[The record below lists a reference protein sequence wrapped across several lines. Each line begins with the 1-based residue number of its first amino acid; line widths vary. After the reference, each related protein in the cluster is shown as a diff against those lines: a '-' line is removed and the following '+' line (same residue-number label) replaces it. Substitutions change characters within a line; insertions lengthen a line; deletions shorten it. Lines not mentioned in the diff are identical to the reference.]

1 MQKNKQMKISLKLAI
16 IIGIIIILLSSIIG
30 IGIYSIYLTKSNN
43 NVEENVLEQKRESN
57 VENEPKQTKESDI
70 TENGFCRIKGDNS
83 NLLYK
88 NEQESDTS
96 YSEKIIYLDEEAK
109 NNMLSSSNTL
119 DANQVLRRGAFKG
132 EFIRVKY
139 NSDVSDYESE
149 LAFIA
154 DKKFYKCTT
163 NKLVTKAFDKNEKEK
178 SMPNIDFRTYE
189 RSMLYDIPNIYAL
202 FDITTEDD
210 EDYIVGMYG
219 KIFMDDNPNTLVIT
233 VVLKKQNYNIDI
245 DDEAQVKNFWNKY
258 ANYEIEKTVQSNQE
272 DYEKVDINGK
282 TYYHRLTTNK
292 WNGEYHQDTYY
303 TSHKN
308 KKEEVVSYDD
318 YIKYINEINS
328 NASEEIES
336 YYTDK
341 NSNYIILSY
350 ANGSSWC
357 DMELIDCKE
366 ENNQIIIYGDE
377 NVRGVMA
384 DGSGYFIAIP
394 TKMPV
399 GTTIQYRECYS
410 TSEISNL
417 KNYRTTQ
424 TEISVD
430 KPIIYLYPT
439 EDTDVSLKLLKDKNL
454 TCSYPKYKNEWKVL
468 AKTNGDLTDLET
480 NRQLYSLYYESK
492 SDIEFRVEKEGFV
505 VRSEDTISFLEEKL
519 DILGLTER
527 EAEEFIVYWLPKL
540 EANKY
545 NYIRFATTDEINEN
559 MPLEINPNPDTLIRV
574 LMTFKGLESPIDVQE
589 QQLETPNRTGFVA
602 VEWGGT
608 EIK

>member
-1 MQKNKQMKISLKLAI
+1 MKKNKQMKISLKLAI
-16 IIGIIIILLSSIIG
+16 IIGIIIILLIFIIG
-30 IGIYSIYLTKSNN
+30 ICIYGIKDNN
-43 NVEENVLEQKRESN
+43 IENVSGKKIENGIENTTEQRNKGN
-57 VENEPKQTKESDI
+57 V

-109 NNMLSSSNTL
+109 NNMLSSSNIL
-119 DANQVLRRGAFKG
+119 DANQVLRRGAFGG

-233 VVLKKQNYNIDI
+233 VVLKKQNYDINI

-328 NASEEIES
+328 NASEEIEN

-417 KNYRTTQ
+417 KNYGITQ
-424 TEISVD
+424 TEI
-430 KPIIYLYPT
+430 
-439 EDTDVSLKLLKDKNL
+439 
-454 TCSYPKYKNEWKVL
+454 
-468 AKTNGDLTDLET
+468 
-480 NRQLYSLYYESK
+480 
-492 SDIEFRVEKEGFV
+492 
-505 VRSEDTISFLEEKL
+505 
-519 DILGLTER
+519 
-527 EAEEFIVYWLPKL
+527 
-540 EANKY
+540 
-545 NYIRFATTDEINEN
+545 IN
-559 MPLEINPNPDTLIRV
+559 
-574 LMTFKGLESPIDVQE
+574 
-589 QQLETPNRTGFVA
+589 
-602 VEWGGT
+602 
-608 EIK
+608 

>member
-1 MQKNKQMKISLKLAI
+1 MKKSKQMKISLKSAI
-16 IIGIIIILLSSIIG
+16 IIGIIIILLISIIG
-30 IGIYSIYLTKSNN
+30 IGVYSIYLTKSNDN
-43 NVEENVLEQKRESN
+43 AENVLEQKIGSN
-57 VENEPKQTKESDI
+57 VENVPNQTKESDI
-70 TENGFCRIKGDNS
+70 TENGFCRIKGKNS
-83 NLLYK
+83 DLLYK

-109 NNMLSSSNTL
+109 NNMISSSTAL
-119 DANQVLRRGAFKG
+119 DAYQVLRRGAFKG

-139 NSDVSDYESE
+139 DSDVSDYESE

-163 NKLVTKAFDKNEKEK
+163 NKLVTKAFDKNENEK
-178 SMPNIDFRTYE
+178 SMPNIDFKTYE
-189 RSMLYDIPNIYAL
+189 RSMLDDIPNIYAL
-202 FDITTEDD
+202 FDITTQDN

-258 ANYEIEKTVQSNQE
+258 ANYEIEKTVQSNQQ
-272 DYEKVDINGK
+272 DYEIVDVNGK

-303 TSHKN
+303 TSHENSKM
-308 KKEEVVSYDD
+308 EVVSYED

-357 DMELIDCKE
+357 DMELINYKE

-384 DGSGYFIAIP
+384 DGSGYFVTIP
-394 TKMPV
+394 TKMPI
-399 GTTIQYRECYS
+399 GTTIQYIECYS

-417 KNYRTTQ
+417 KNYKTPQ
-424 TEISVD
+424 TEVSID

-439 EDTDVSLKLLKDKNL
+439 EDTEVSLKLLKDKNL
-454 TCSYPKYKNEWKVL
+454 TCSYPKYKDEWKVL
-468 AKTNGDLTDLET
+468 AKANGDLKDLKT

-492 SDIEFRVEKEGFV
+492 SDIKFGVENEGFV
-505 VRSEDTISFLEEKL
+505 VKGEDTISFLEEKL

-545 NYIRFATTDEINEN
+545 NYIRFATIDEINEN
-559 MPLEINPNPDTLIRV
+559 MPLEISPNPDTLIRV
-574 LMTFKGLESPIDVQE
+574 LMTFKGLESPIDVQK
-589 QQLETPNRTGFVA
+589 QKLKTPNRTGFVA